1 MLESKRSYDAG
12 GALPRKRSDE
22 IVATRNDGGSHL
34 GSFARRYIY
43 IFFQFPIG
51 RICILRKVVLGSF
64 QSLDLICFFDVCLK
78 KNRKDD
84 TKPPTYLHL

>member
-34 GSFARRYIY
+34 GSFARRYM
-43 IFFQFPIG
+43 FFQFPIIG
-51 RICILRKVVLGSF
+51 SICILFKIVLGSF
-64 QSLDLICFFDVCLK
+64 QRLDLICFFDVCFSK
-78 KNRKDD
+78 KKLKDD
-84 TKPPTYLHL
+84 TKPPR